1 MITAEDLAKMQR
13 EISVSEFFEKNKHLL
28 GFDSKTK
35 ALLMVVKEAVDNSLD
50 ACEEAG
56 ILPDIKV
63 SVSQEKENVYKV
75 VVEDNGP
82 GILENQVGKIFGKLL
97 YGSKFHRLKQS
108 RGQQGIGISAAV
120 LYAQLTTGEP
130 AIIYTKTQRQKT
142 TKRFK
147 LYIDTMKNEPD
158 ILEVKDV
165 GTKIKDH
172 GVRIELKVVG
182 RYKKVKGIDDYLKQ
196 TSIANPYAKI
206 IYKAPDGTTTT
217 FPRSV
222 DYLPKPPKEMKP
234 HPYGIEFGIL
244 IRMLKKTKARTLLSF
259 LVNDFSSV
267 GQTSAKEICK
277 IAKLKPN
284 MKPSELERKDVEK
297 LLNAMQTVKL
307 QRPPTDC
314 LSPIGEKE
322 LEQSLKKEFKEAE
335 FFVSVTRP
343 PTVYRGNPFQIEVG
357 IAYGGE
363 LPKDKP
369 IEIMRFANR
378 VPLIYQQSAGAVF
391 EAVTKTSWKRYNVQQ
406 SGNSIPIGPM
416 VLIVHMCSVW
426 VPFISEGKEAIAPYP
441 DIVKEMKLA
450 IQDAARRLG
459 RYISGKRRVGEIK
472 RKIQIFEK
480 YAIESS
486 EALSKLTGVDKKK
499 IEKLFE
505 DLIKNKVKVGVVDDE
520 GDA

>member
-1 MITAEDLAKMQR
+1 MVTAEDMAKLQR

-28 GFDSKTK
+28 GFDNKTK

-50 ACEEAG
+50 ACEESG

-63 SVSQEKENVYKV
+63 SLSQIKENVYKV

-82 GILENQVGKIFGKLL
+82 GIPESHVGKVFGKLL

-130 AIIYTKTQRQKT
+130 AIVYTKTEKQKL
-142 TKRFK
+142 TKKFK
-147 LYIDTMKNEPD
+147 IYIDTTKNEPE

-165 GTKIKDH
+165 EKIKEH
-172 GVRIELKVVG
+172 GTRIELIVLG
-182 RYKKVKGIDDYLKQ
+182 RYKKVKGVDDYLKQ

-206 IYKAPDGTTTT
+206 HYKAPDGTTIT
-217 FPRSV
+217 FPRSI
-222 DYLPKPPKEMKP
+222 DYLPKPTKEMKP

-244 IRMLKKTKARTLLSF
+244 LRMLKATKARTLQSF
-259 LVNDFSSV
+259 LSSDFSSV

-277 IAKLKPN
+277 VAKLDPSK
-284 MKPSELERKDVEK
+284 KPSELDRREVEK
-297 LLNAMQTVKL
+297 LINAMQTVKL

-322 LEQSLKKEFKEAE
+322 LEKSLKKEFPNAE

-357 IAYGGE
+357 IAYGGD

-378 VPLIYQQSAGAVF
+378 VPLIYQQSAGAAF
-391 EAVTKTSWKRYNVQQ
+391 EAITKTSWKRYNVQQ
-406 SGNSIPIGPM
+406 SGSSIPVGPM
-416 VLIVHMCSVW
+416 VLTIHMCSVW

-450 IQDAARRLG
+450 IQDAARKLS
-459 RYISGKRRVGEIK
+459 RYIAGKRKIGEMK

-480 YAIESS
+480 YAVASS
-486 EALSKLTGVDKKK
+486 EALSALTGIKESE
-499 IEKLFE
+499 IEKMFSN
-505 DLIKNKVKVGVVDDE
+505 LINKKVKKGVDDE
-520 GDA
+520 QKNN

>member
-1 MITAEDLAKMQR
+1 MITAEDMAKMQR

-28 GFDSKTK
+28 GFDNKTK

-63 SVSQEKENVYKV
+63 HISQVKESIFKV

-82 GILENQVGKIFGKLL
+82 GIVEKQVGKIFGKLL

-130 AIIYTKTQRQKT
+130 TIIYTKTARQKT

-147 LYIDTMKNEPD
+147 LFIDTTKNEPE

-165 GTKIKDH
+165 EKIKDH
-172 GVRIELKVVG
+172 GTRIELTVLG
-182 RYKKVKGIDDYLKQ
+182 RYKRVQGIDDYLKQ

-206 IYKAPDGTTTT
+206 HYKAPDGNIIT

-222 DYLPKPPKEMKP
+222 DYLPKPTKEMKP

-244 IRMLKKTKARTLLSF
+244 LRMLKMTKARTLLSF
-259 LVNDFSSV
+259 LSNDFSSV

-277 IAKLKPN
+277 IAKIDTSK
-284 MKPSELERKDVEK
+284 KPSELDRKEIER

-322 LEQSLKKEFKEAE
+322 LEKSLKKEFPDAE

-357 IAYGGE
+357 IAYGGN

-378 VPLIYQQSAGAVF
+378 VPLIYQQSAGAAF
-391 EAVTKTSWKRYNVQQ
+391 EAITKTSWKRYNVQQ
-406 SGNSIPIGPM
+406 SGNSVPTGPM
-416 VLIVHMCSVW
+416 VLTIHMCSVW

-450 IQDAARRLG
+450 IQDAARKLS
-459 RYISGKRRVGEIK
+459 RYISGKRKIGEMK

-480 YAIESS
+480 YAVESS
-486 EALSKLTGVDKKK
+486 EALSKLTGIKQSE
-499 IEKLFE
+499 IEELFNN
-505 DLIKNKVKVGVVDDE
+505 LINKKVKKSGDVDE
-520 GDA
+520 